1 MRSPGIM
8 AGLFLVIQTAAA
20 SAAPML
26 FGASKDNTLYQS
38 ATGALSDG
46 KGPHLYVGRTNQ
58 GTAVSLRRGLI
69 AFDLSTI
76 PTNAVVSSVTLT
88 MNMSKGFG
96 GTIELHRASK
106 NWGEGTSNA
115 GDPGGGGANSTP
127 SDATWLHTFFNSSLW
142 TTPGGDFSSTATA
155 SFPLDT
161 ARTYQF
167 SNPNLVPD
175 VQSWVSNPSGNFGWL
190 IKGDEGNPGSAVRFD
205 TREIG
210 STSFRPSLSVTFTVP
225 EPGAAATLGSLLV
238 AGSGRRRRA

>member
-1 MRSPGIM
+1 MRNPGII
-8 AGLFLVIQTAAA
+8 AGLFLLLQTTGA
-20 SAAPML
+20 SAAPVL

-38 ATGALSDG
+38 ATGAMSDA

-58 GTAVSLRRGLI
+58 SGAVSLRRGMI

-76 PTNAVVSSVTLT
+76 PANAVVSSVMLT

-96 GTIELHRASK
+96 GTIELHRVSK

-127 SDATWLHTFFNSSLW
+127 GDATWLHTFFSSSLW
-142 TTPGGDFSSTATA
+142 TNPGGDFNSTISA

-167 SNPNLVPD
+167 SHPNLVPD
-175 VQSWVSNPSGNFGWL
+175 VQAWVSNPAGNFGWL
-190 IKGDEGNPGSAVRFD
+190 IKGDEATPASAVRFD

-225 EPGAAATLGSLLV
+225 EPGVAATLGSLLV